1 MGSVWGGKP
10 GSRNLGCCQIE
21 EKGIGWTK
29 RGSASEF
36 FIPKQEETRRASH
49 LCGVGKGWKMD
60 SPGLRSLGWSPEAP
74 ETAWHSESSMSTRVL
89 GRGPQPPLKGPQA
102 PEAVTCL
109 AGNGHGSLHVL
120 SMSSGKF
127 CLLSPVC
134 HQLAATVHNSHAL
147 SLPFN
152 QGLSQAGGEKPL
164 LHTGDVC
171 LHPRAEV

>member
-109 AGNGHGSLHVL
+109 AGNGHGRKPSRALHVIREVL
-120 SMSSGKF
+120 P
-127 CLLSPVC
+127 LEP
-134 HQLAATVHNSHAL
+134 
-147 SLPFN
+147 SLPSTCCN
-152 QGLSQAGGEKPL
+152 GAQQSRLVLALQ
-164 LHTGDVC
+164 
-171 LHPRAEV
+171 PRAEPGWRREATSPHR